1 MTICRITLPNI
12 GMANAYIKVEMI
24 RPEDQRYATPG
35 SINGMG
41 NGDDADG
48 KIVVS
53 AVDCGT

>member
-12 GMANAYIKVEMI
+12 GTENAYIKVEMI
-24 RPEDQRYATPG
+24 RPEDQRHATPG

-48 KIVVS
+48 KVVVS
-53 AVDCGT
+53 AIDRGA